1 MFMSY
6 EEALHWI
13 HSRLKFGI
21 KPGLIRMQKMM
32 EKLGHPEKEIPI
44 IHVGGTN
51 GKGSTVAYLRSIFNE
66 AGYSAGTFTSPY
78 LETFNERISMDGTPI
93 SDQSMIDL
101 VNRLKPIVEELE
113 ETELGSPTEFE
124 VITAMAFYYFGR
136 IAPPDILLL
145 EVGLGGKWD
154 STNIIHPLLSIITTV
169 GHDHMNILGNSI
181 AEIAGE
187 KAGII
192 KENAPVISG
201 AENLEAAL
209 VIGEKA
215 LAENAPLY
223 ELNQEIIIQE
233 AAVQE
238 DGEVFSVTTPFS
250 AFKKMNIHMT
260 GIHQMKNA
268 SLAVMAAELLNKDGI
283 YELSEDHIRKGLQE
297 AYWNGRFEIISEVPK
312 IILDGAHNR
321 EGVESLVNTLLRH
334 YPDKKIRLLFAAL
347 EDKEYSL
354 MVSQLEGVADH
365 LYFASFDF
373 PRAASAETLYKSSNH
388 SRKLILPDWQHG
400 IKKIAGEMKE
410 DELFVITGSLYFI
423 SQVRKSLIE
432 KNRLC

>member
-1 MFMSY
+1 MFTSY

-21 KPGLIRMQKMM
+21 KPGLKRMQKMM
-32 EKLGHPEKEIPI
+32 EILGHPEKEIPI

-66 AGYSAGTFTSPY
+66 AGYSAGTFTSPF
-78 LETFNERISMDGTPI
+78 LETFNERISLNGSPI
-93 SDQSMIDL
+93 SDQAMIDL
-101 VNRLKPIVEELE
+101 VNKLKPIVEELE

-136 IAPPDILLL
+136 TAPPDVLLL

-154 STNIIHPLLSIITTV
+154 STNIVHPLLSIITTV

-181 AEIAGE
+181 SEIAGE

-192 KENAPVISG
+192 KEKSPVITG
-201 AENLEAAL
+201 AENPEAL
-209 VIGEKA
+209 RVIREKA
-215 LAENAPLY
+215 LEKNAPLFQ
-223 ELNQEIIIQE
+223 LNQEIIIQE
-233 AAVQE
+233 ASALKE
-238 DGEVFSVTTPFS
+238 REVFSITTPFS
-250 AFKKMNIHMT
+250 SYQNVSIQMT

-268 SLAVMAAELLNKDGI
+268 SLAVVAAEFLNNNGA
-283 YELSEDHIRKGLQE
+283 YLLSEDHIRKGLHK
-297 AYWNGRFEIISEVPK
+297 AYWNGRFEIISRVPK

-321 EGVESLVNTLLRH
+321 EGVESLVSTLQRH
-334 YPDKKIRLLFAAL
+334 YPGHKIHLLFAAL

-354 MVSQLEGVADH
+354 MVSKLETAADY
-365 LYFASFDF
+365 LYFTSFDF
-373 PRAASAETLYKSSNH
+373 PRAAAAEALYESSGH
-388 SRKLILPDWQHG
+388 SKKAIVLDWQNG
-400 IKKIAGEMKE
+400 IEKIAGEMKE

-423 SQVRKSLIE
+423 SQVRSFLVE
-432 KNRLC
+432 KE